1 MKISDVAAV
10 AGCSVRSVRHLHETG
25 AVPEPARTS
34 GNYRDYSISDLAA
47 VIRARALI
55 DAGVPVADVASP
67 DAIDRSF
74 VLVDEKIA
82 RLQRQ
87 RERLR
92 ALATAPY
99 GTPNDLRESLSRVIE
114 DPALRQ
120 LELDSWDLMALTSV
134 ATPATWE
141 QLRENLRDNTC
152 LAALRKAEMLWLELG
167 SLSPH
172 DCGVARIVEKLRY
185 LGEHGLMRG
194 IYPTLRPGK
203 APLTVADAP
212 TTGAQG
218 VALKALV
225 GGSGG

>member
-25 AVPEPARTS
+25 AVSEPARTS
-34 GNYRDYSISDLAA
+34 GNYRDYSVSDLAS
-47 VIRARALI
+47 VLRARALI
-55 DAGVPVADVASP
+55 DAGVPVADVSSP
-67 DAIDRSF
+67 DAVERSF
-74 VLVDEKIA
+74 NMLDERIA
-82 RLQRQ
+82 RLHQQ

-92 ALATAPY
+92 ALSQAPK
-99 GTPNDLRESLSRVIE
+99 GTPEDIRDSLSKLIE
-114 DPALRQ
+114 DPAMLQ
-120 LELDSWDLMALTSV
+120 LELDSWDLIALTGV
-134 ATPATWE
+134 ATSATWK
-141 QLRENLRDNTC
+141 QLRQNLADDDC
-152 LAALRKAEMLWLELG
+152 LAALREAEMLWRELS

-172 DCGVARIVEKLRY
+172 DCGVEGIVEKLRY

>member
-1 MKISDVAAV
+1 MKISDVAAA

-34 GNYRDYSISDLAA
+34 GNYRDYSVSDLAS
-47 VIRARALI
+47 VLRARALI
-55 DAGVPVADVASP
+55 DAGVPIADVSSP
-67 DAIDRSF
+67 DAVERSF
-74 VLVDEKIA
+74 NMLDERIA
-82 RLQRQ
+82 RLQQQ

-92 ALATAPY
+92 ALSQAPK
-99 GTPNDLRESLSRVIE
+99 GTPEDIRDSLSQVIE
-114 DPALRQ
+114 DPAMLQ

-152 LAALRKAEMLWLELG
+152 LAALREAEMLWLELG

-172 DCGVARIVEKLRY
+172 DRGVARIIDNLQSLLPR
-185 LGEHGLMRG
+185 GLMQG
-194 IYPTLRPGK
+194 IYPTLRPGNT
-203 APLTVADAP
+203 PLTVADAP

>member
-10 AGCSVRSVRHLHETG
+10 VGCSVRSVRHLHETG

-34 GNYRDYSISDLAA
+34 GNYRNYSVSDLAS
-47 VIRARALI
+47 VLRARALI

-67 DAIDRSF
+67 DAVERSF
-74 VLVDEKIA
+74 NMLDDRIA
-82 RLQRQ
+82 RLQQQ

-92 ALATAPY
+92 ALSQAPK
-99 GTPNDLRESLSRVIE
+99 GTPEDIRDSLSQVIE
-114 DPALRQ
+114 DPAMLQ
-120 LELDSWDLMALTSV
+120 LELDSWDLIALTGV
-134 ATPATWE
+134 ATSATWE
-141 QLRENLRDNTC
+141 QLRQNLADDDC
-152 LAALRKAEMLWLELG
+152 LAALRGIEILWRELG

-172 DCGVARIVEKLRY
+172 DPGVDRIVEKLRY

-194 IYPTLRPGK
+194 IYPTLRPGN
-203 APLTVADAP
+203 APLTVAEIP

>member
-10 AGCSVRSVRHLHETG
+10 AGCSVRSVRHLHEMG
-25 AVPEPARTS
+25 AVPEPPRTS
-34 GNYRDYSISDLAA
+34 GNYRDYSVSDLAS
-47 VIRARALI
+47 VLRARALI
-55 DAGVPVADVASP
+55 DAGVPIADVSSP
-67 DAIDRSF
+67 DAVERSF
-74 VLVDEKIA
+74 SMLDERIA
-82 RLQRQ
+82 RLQQQ

-92 ALATAPY
+92 ALSRAPK
-99 GTPNDLRESLSRVIE
+99 GTPEDIRDSLSQVIE
-114 DPALRQ
+114 DPAMLQ
-120 LELDSWDLMALTSV
+120 LELDSWDLMALTGV
-134 ATPATWE
+134 ATSATWE
-141 QLRENLRDNTC
+141 QLRQNLADDHC
-152 LAALRKAEMLWLELG
+152 LAALREAEMLWRELG

-172 DCGVARIVEKLRY
+172 DCEVARIIEKMRY

-194 IYPTLRPGK
+194 IYPTLRPGN

>member
-34 GNYRDYSISDLAA
+34 GNYRDYSVSDLAS
-47 VIRARALI
+47 VLRARALI
-55 DAGVPVADVASP
+55 DAGVPIADVSSP
-67 DAIDRSF
+67 DAVERSF
-74 VLVDEKIA
+74 NMLDERIA
-82 RLQRQ
+82 RLQQQ

-92 ALATAPY
+92 ALSQAPK
-99 GTPNDLRESLSRVIE
+99 GTPEDIRDSLSQLIE
-114 DPALRQ
+114 DPAILQ

-152 LAALRKAEMLWLELG
+152 LAALPESEMLWLELG

-172 DCGVARIVEKLRY
+172 DCGVTRVVEKLRY

-194 IYPTLRPGK
+194 IYPTLQPGK
-203 APLTVADAP
+203 APLAVADAP
-212 TTGAQG
+212 ATGAQG

>member
-47 VIRARALI
+47 VLRARALI

-67 DAIDRSF
+67 DVIERSF
-74 VLVDEKIA
+74 RLIDEKIA
-82 RLQRQ
+82 RLQQQ

-92 ALATAPY
+92 ALAKAPH
-99 GTPNDLRESLSRVIE
+99 GTPNDIRKSLSRVIE
-114 DPALRQ
+114 DPSMLQ

-134 ATPATWE
+134 ATTATWE
-141 QLRENLRDNTC
+141 QLRENLRDNNC
-152 LAALRKAEMLWLELG
+152 RAALREAEMLWQELG
-167 SLSPH
+167 SLSPR
-172 DCGVARIVEKLRY
+172 DPGVARIIKKLRCV
-185 LGEHGLMRG
+185 GEHGLMRG

-203 APLTVADAP
+203 APLSVAEVP

-218 VALKALV
+218 VVLEALV
-225 GGSGG
+225 GGTRG